1 MAMHIRNERPGDAEQ
16 IHEVTERAFADAP
29 HTDHTEQFI
38 VKALRKSGALT
49 VSLVAEQEGV
59 IIGHVA
65 ISPVSISDGAEKW
78 YGLGPISVLP
88 EHQGKGVGSQLI
100 HKALGAISEKG
111 AAGCVVLGDP
121 DYYGRFG
128 FKCIDGLVFPGVPAR
143 YFQARPFCE
152 TYPQGEVVYHE
163 SFYGVD

>member
-1 MAMHIRNERPGDAEQ
+1 MNIQIRNERPADAGQ
-16 IHEVTERAFADAP
+16 IHQVTERAFAGAA

-38 VKALRKSGALT
+38 VKALRESGALT
-49 VSLVAEQEGV
+49 VSLVAEQDGA

-65 ISPVSISDGAEKW
+65 ISPVRISDGAENW

-88 EHQGKGVGSQLI
+88 EFHGKGVGSQLM
-100 HKALGAISEKG
+100 HKSLEEIAAKG

-128 FKCIDGLVFPGVPAR
+128 FKCVEGLVFPGVPAE
-143 YFQARPFCE
+143 YFQAHSFCE
-152 TYPQGEVVYHE
+152 TYPQGEVMYHE
-163 SFYGVD
+163 SFYAAG